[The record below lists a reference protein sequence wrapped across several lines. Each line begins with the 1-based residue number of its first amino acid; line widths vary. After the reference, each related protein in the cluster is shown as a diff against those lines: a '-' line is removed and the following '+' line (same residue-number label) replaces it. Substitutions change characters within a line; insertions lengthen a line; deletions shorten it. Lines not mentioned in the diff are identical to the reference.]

1 MFLCISFHCSQ
12 VEQVC
17 LLTLGCFFI
26 SSVNNIIPPYPA
38 QYVASDPWHTTSRYC
53 PYASSM
59 VSVSGLTNWDALWD
73 LTGADRR
80 RSVKILPTWHFEVR
94 QSTHD
99 PNRLC
104 VTYTRSNFIC
114 SSRSKDKINSR
125 TINAKARLGV
135 QPIHIPI
142 PDLPPPLL
150 SRITPSYPNHRT
162 LPFRQLKTIKQ
173 TTRHQT
179 AKRNKATPCSTL
191 DFGGREDRKLKG
203 SGMETE
209 R

>member
-1 MFLCISFHCSQ
+1 MSDRTSVSLASSLSWGLKLFLCISFHCSQ
-12 VEQVC
+12 VEQVS

-99 PNRLC
+99 RNRFC

-114 SSRSKDKINSR
+114 CSRSKDKINFR
-125 TINAKARLGV
+125 TLNAKGRQGV
-135 QPIHIPI
+135 QPIHVPI
-142 PDLPPPLL
+142 PDLPPHL
-150 SRITPSYPNHRT
+150 SSLASHHRT
-162 LPFRQLKTIKQ
+162 PTIALFLCVNSRQ
-173 TTRHQT
+173 
-179 AKRNKATPCSTL
+179 
-191 DFGGREDRKLKG
+191 
-203 SGMETE
+203 
-209 R
+209 